1 MASGK
6 TTYQSGVDLK
16 GTFNGVAVPVVA
28 NSYVGLFTDALTT
41 SHASGTG
48 TEVSGGSYAR
58 VAVANTAAAWG
69 TPATSGAG
77 PSQASNVAAVN
88 FVTPTGSWGTVN
100 QFGVWDAVSGGNLLY
115 WGDLTTAQTIASG
128 NTVSFAI
135 SALVIQES

>member
-6 TTYQSGVDLK
+6 TTYQSGIDLK

-28 NSYVGLFTDALTT
+28 NSYVGLYTDAAGT

-48 TEVSGGSYAR
+48 TEVTGGSYAR

-69 TPATSGAG
+69 TPATTGAG
-77 PSQASNVAAVN
+77 PSQAANAAAVT
-88 FVTPTGSWGTVN
+88 FVTPTASWGTVN
-100 QFGVWDAVSGGNLLY
+100 QFGVWDALTAGNLLY
-115 WGDLTTAQTIASG
+115 WGDLTTSQTIASG

-135 SALVIQES
+135 GALVVQES